1 MSIIF
6 ILLILVWNQISG
18 NYVIARYALFRVGN
32 NEKMSTMN
40 NESCVSCICEPMAGN
55 CNEEFCMDPKSIHL
69 CKNKTYQANT
79 EFSAPATTFSL
90 RNIGFIFKM
99 FICMCVLYMFIIH
112 ASGDCFESR
121 STRRIH
127 SSLNQILSDD
137 GLPSTNSDDR
147 SCVMPLNVNSGYDND
162 ISDPPPSYDDTQI
175 TRTHVASPPVQG
187 SDLNHVELS
196 TSNYYDSVRLFLT
209 SPIDEPPPSYD
220 ELPPPYDECFAIHH
234 LKPTQ
239 VHNLPPSC
247 GNDHNILYMTIPV
260 DTIESARDSQE
271 TFVSE
276 TELLCTQ
283 V

>member
-1 MSIIF
+1 M
-6 ILLILVWNQISG
+6 ILLFVIYDLPSS
-18 NYVIARYALFRVGN
+18 NYVIARHTLFKVGN
-32 NEKMSTMN
+32 NEKMSTIN

-55 CNEEFCMDPKSIHL
+55 CNEEFCTDPININL

-121 STRRIH
+121 STRRIN
-127 SSLNQILSDD
+127 SSLNQILSDES
-137 GLPSTNSDDR
+137 LSSTNSDDQ
-147 SCVMPLNVNSGYDND
+147 SCVMPLNINTRYDND
-162 ISDPPPSYDDTQI
+162 LSDPPPSYEDTQI
-175 TRTHVASPPVQG
+175 TRTHVASTPMQT
-187 SDLNHVELS
+187 SDLNYVELN
-196 TSNYYDSVRLFLT
+196 TFNYYDSARLFLT

-220 ELPPPYDECFAIHH
+220 ELPPPYDECLAIHR
-234 LKPTQ
+234 LKPTLQ

-260 DTIESARDSQE
+260 DTIETARDSQE
-271 TFVSE
+271 TFESE
-276 TELLCTQ
+276 TEMLCTQ